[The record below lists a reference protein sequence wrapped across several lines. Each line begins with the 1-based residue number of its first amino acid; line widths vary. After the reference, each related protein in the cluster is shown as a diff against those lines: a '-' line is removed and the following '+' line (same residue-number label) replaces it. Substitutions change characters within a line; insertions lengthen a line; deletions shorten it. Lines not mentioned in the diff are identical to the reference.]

1 MTAKPRELAP
11 PLEAEAELHYGYRA
25 SLIGGARQFEL
36 TEQGLSWQI
45 GARSGVWPYQSI
57 ASVRLSFR
65 PVSMQ
70 SRRFR
75 ADLRT
80 FDGQRLTIL
89 STSWQTVTLMAP
101 QDQAYRAFMAALHQ
115 KMHAAGSHAELSGGL
130 PTLTY
135 NGALVVVALLAVAM
149 TALLARAVAVGEW
162 PGVLFILG
170 FAALFGWQIGGFI
183 RRNKP
188 RRYGFDALPA
198 ELLP

>member
-1 MTAKPRELAP
+1 MTATPRELDDP
-11 PLEAEAELHYGYRA
+11 NQDEAGLQYGYRA
-25 SLIGGARQFEL
+25 SLIGGGRQFAL

-80 FDGQRLTIL
+80 LDGQRLTIL

-101 QDQAYRAFMAALHQ
+101 QDQAYRAFMVALHQ
-115 KMHAAGSHAELSGGL
+115 RLQAARSQAELTGGL
-130 PTLTY
+130 SPLAY
-135 NGALVVVALLAVAM
+135 NGALVVLALLVVAM

-188 RRYGFDALPA
+188 RRYSFDALP
-198 ELLP
+198 EDLLP

>member
-1 MTAKPRELAP
+1 MTADKPELDA
-11 PLEAEAELHYGYRA
+11 PLEAEAGVHYGYRA
-25 SLIGGARQFEL
+25 SLIGGARRFDL
-36 TEQGLSWQI
+36 MEQGLSWQI
-45 GARSGVWPYQSI
+45 GTRSGIWPYGSI

-80 FDGQRLTIL
+80 LDGQRLTIL

-101 QDQAYRAFMAALHQ
+101 QDEAYRAFMVALHQ
-115 KMHAAGSHAELSGGL
+115 RLKAAGSQAELTGGL
-130 PTLTY
+130 SALGY
-135 NGALVVVALLAVAM
+135 NGALVVLALLAVAM

-188 RRYGFDALPA
+188 RRYSFDALPA
-198 ELLP
+198 DLLP